1 MTTSS
6 TPPATASAPR
16 QAEQIE
22 RQDWPT
28 GALYLVATPI
38 GNLGDLG
45 PRARHALQLAD
56 VIAAEDTRTSR
67 PLLEHWD
74 IRTPLIAA
82 HQHNEAE
89 AAERIVKR
97 LAAGERVA
105 LISDAGTPAVS
116 DPGARIVRA
125 VRAAGY
131 RVVPLP
137 GPSAVLAALMASGMT
152 SDSLPG
158 FAFAG
163 FLPAKSQA
171 RQSWLRE
178 WCQLPVPVV
187 MFESPHRLAAT
198 ATDLLAVCGPEREI
212 TVARELT
219 KRFEEVVT
227 FPLGK
232 LPGWLQDRGRGAQG
246 EFVLI
251 VAGAP
256 AVANGPEQH
265 DELLL
270 GLLQHMG
277 VRDAA
282 QLATLATQA
291 PRKAL
296 YQRALE
302 LQRQLEREEP
312 LTPKHATDHG
322 PQEENNHDQTWPPLS

>member
-1 MTTSS
+1 MNTSRS
-6 TPPATASAPR
+6 LPQPAGSR
-16 QAEQIE
+16 QNEQIE
-22 RQDWPT
+22 RQDWPK

-38 GNLGDLG
+38 GNLGDLS

-67 PLLEHWD
+67 PLLDHWD

-89 AAERIVKR
+89 AATHIVAR

-125 VRAAGY
+125 VRAAGH

-152 SDSLPG
+152 SDSQPG

-163 FLPAKSQA
+163 FPPSRNQA
-171 RQSWLRE
+171 RQTWLRE

-198 ATDLLAVCGPEREI
+198 ADDLLLICGAEREV
-212 TVARELT
+212 TLARELT
-219 KRFEEVVT
+219 KRFEEIVT
-227 FPLGK
+227 LPLGA
-232 LPGWLQDRGRGAQG
+232 LPAWLQERGRSAQG

-251 VAGAP
+251 VAAAP
-256 AVANGPEQH
+256 AAPESPNQH

-282 QLATLATQA
+282 QLASMATGL
-291 PRKAL
+291 PRKTL

-302 LQRQLEREEP
+302 LHRAAPPASTDE
-312 LTPKHATDHG
+312 ADTDHVK
-322 PQEENNHDQTWPPLS
+322 L